1 MVSVQDA
8 LSSAPLRTGLKGTR
22 NHQARRSLL
31 RFRLLVEQGQE
42 RVLKRLHLALSLG
55 TIAGRVWGE
64 QGTQAGHLRRE
75 PVILVTKVGVLG
87 RKPLVLSRESGHLLL
102 RNPRLSLGFVPLLLA
117 KLHSVLPEASGGGFG
132 SVAHSAGVICMGA
145 IRLEGL

>member
-1 MVSVQDA
+1 
-8 LSSAPLRTGLKGTR
+8 
-22 NHQARRSLL
+22 LL

-75 PVILVTKVGVLG
+75 PVILASKVGVLG

-117 KLHSVLPEASGGGFG
+117 KLHSVLPEARGSGFG
-132 SVAHSAGVICMGA
+132 SVVHGSGFISIGA
-145 IRLEGL
+145 LRPKHYEATTTTQPCGL

>member
-1 MVSVQDA
+1 M
-8 LSSAPLRTGLKGTR
+8 
-22 NHQARRSLL
+22 L
-31 RFRLLVEQGQE
+31 RFRLLVKQGQE

-75 PVILVTKVGVLG
+75 PVILVTEAGDLGREPVILASKVGVFG
-87 RKPLVLSRESGHLLL
+87 RNPLVLSRESGHLLL

-117 KLHSVLPEASGGGFG
+117 KLHSVLPEARGSGFG
-132 SVAHSAGVICMGA
+132 SVVHGSGFISIGA
-145 IRLEGL
+145 LRPKHYEATTTTQPCGL